1 MCLFFRHTR
10 LVLTLALVGLSLVQ
24 SRLPIPPPMPVR
36 PIFEDQSL
44 WEGEVLELSDGDLSM
59 TLYIPSAWSP
69 SDDQGLWIHFHTTTW
84 HMIQEHVRRGVAR
97 PLLVFNNGQGSSR
110 YRAPFLDTERLG
122 RWISLVSDELGVE
135 VKWLEMTS
143 FSAGYGGIREIVQVP
158 EYLSLIRRVVLFD
171 SMYAGFET
179 EGERE
184 PTRAQID
191 SWVPLARHAIEGD
204 KTFVFTFSRI
214 LPEDFAASFECAW
227 ALADRVGGQMTAVQP
242 GTLAAT
248 LDSDHPLI
256 ERFDRGNFHL
266 WGYDGIDAP
275 AHLTHVRHI
284 APLLNAL
291 DLVGRP

>member
-1 MCLFFRHTR
+1 MLGSLLLC
-10 LVLTLALVGLSLVQ
+10 SMLVQ
-24 SRLPIPPPMPVR
+24 SRLPSPPPMPLR
-36 PIFEDQSL
+36 PIQEDRTSWQ
-44 WEGEVLELSDGDLSM
+44 GEVRELSDGELLM

-69 SDDQGLWIHFHTTTW
+69 QEDQGLWVHFHTTTW

-110 YRAPFLDTERLG
+110 YRAPFEDRERFGWWLT
-122 RWISLVSDELGVE
+122 LVSEELGVE

-158 EYLSLIRRVVLFD
+158 SYLSMIRRVVLFD

-179 EGERE
+179 EGSRE

-191 SWVPLARHAIEGD
+191 VWLPLARLAAEGE
-204 KTFVFTFSRI
+204 KTFVFTYSRVH
-214 LPEDFAASFECAW
+214 PETFAASYECAW
-227 ALADRVGGQMTAVQP
+227 ALADRLNGTATPVEP

-248 LDSDHPLI
+248 LDTEHPLI
-256 ERFDRGNFHL
+256 ERYDSGNLHL
-266 WGYDGIDAP
+266 WGYAGDDAP

-291 DLVGRP
+291 DLVGKP